1 MKKFFTIIILL
12 LFSTSS
18 FSSSH
23 HSHGHKKNKEMD
35 HDYKIGKIEIE
46 KPYTFFTPNGAKV
59 SAGYMKIE
67 NESNKQDVLQSVSNV
82 SFADKVEIHEMT
94 MENQVMKMRPL
105 KKGLVIKADSE
116 VYLKP
121 SGYHIMFIGLK
132 EQISKGK
139 EYKATLNFKNAGSVD
154 IFFKAVGRNY
164 HPDKNHHKH
173 H

>member
-1 MKKFFTIIILL
+1 MKKFSIIIILL

-23 HSHGHKKNKEMD
+23 HSHSHKKNKEMD
-35 HDYKIGKIEIE
+35 RDYKIGKIEIE

-67 NESNKQDVLQSVSNV
+67 NDSKSTDVLKSVSNV
-82 SFADKVEIHEMT
+82 SFAERVEIHEMI

-105 KKGLVIKADSE
+105 KNGLTIKGDSE

-154 IFFKAVGRNY
+154 IFFKAVNRNY

>member
-23 HSHGHKKNKEMD
+23 LSHGHKKNKEMD
-35 HDYKIGKIEIE
+35 RDYKIGKIEIE

-67 NESNKQDVLQSVSNV
+67 NDSNRDDVLQSVSNV

-94 MENQVMKMRPL
+94 IENQVMKMRPL
-105 KKGLVIKADSE
+105 KKVLL
-116 VYLKP
+116 LKL
-121 SGYHIMFIGLK
+121 IVKCI
-132 EQISKGK
+132 
-139 EYKATLNFKNAGSVD
+139 
-154 IFFKAVGRNY
+154 
-164 HPDKNHHKH
+164 
-173 H
+173 

>member
-18 FSSSH
+18 FSSSY

-35 HDYKIGKIEIE
+35 RDYKIGKIEIE

-82 SFADKVEIHEMT
+82 SFAHKVEIHEMT

-105 KKGLVIKADSE
+105 KKGLIIKADSE

-121 SGYHIMFIGLK
+121 SGYHIN
-132 EQISKGK
+132 S
-139 EYKATLNFKNAGSVD
+139 
-154 IFFKAVGRNY
+154 R
-164 HPDKNHHKH
+164 
-173 H
+173 

>member
-23 HSHGHKKNKEMD
+23 LSHGHKKNKEMD
-35 HDYKIGKIEIE
+35 RDYKIGKIEIE

-82 SFADKVEIHEMT
+82 SFAERVEIHEMI

-105 KKGLVIKADSE
+105 KNGLTIKGDSE

-132 EQISKGK
+132 EPVVKGK
-139 EYKATLNFKNAGSVD
+139 KYKATLNFKNAGSID
-154 IFFKAVGRNY
+154 IEFKAVGRGY

>member
-1 MKKFFTIIILL
+1 MKKFFVIIILL

-35 HDYKIGKIEIE
+35 RDYKIGKIEIE
-46 KPYTFFTPNGAKV
+46 KPYTFVTPNGAKV

-82 SFADKVEIHEMT
+82 SFAERVEIHEMT

-105 KKGLVIKADSE
+105 KNGLTIKGDSE

-132 EQISKGK
+132 EPIVKGK
-139 EYKATLNFKNAGSVD
+139 KYKATLNFKNAGS
-154 IFFKAVGRNY
+154 INIEFKAVGRGY

>member
-1 MKKFFTIIILL
+1 MKKFFTIITLL

-18 FSSSH
+18 FSSSY
-23 HSHGHKKNKEMD
+23 HSNGHKKNKEMD

-94 MENQVMKMRPL
+94 IENQVMKMRPL

-132 EQISKGK
+132 EPVVKGK
-139 EYKATLNFKNAGSVD
+139 KYKATLNFKNAGSID
-154 IFFKAVGRNY
+154 IEFKAVGRGY

>member
-1 MKKFFTIIILL
+1 MKEFFTIIILL

-23 HSHGHKKNKEMD
+23 LSHGHKKNKEMD
-35 HDYKIGKIEIE
+35 RDYKIGKIEIE

-67 NESNKQDVLQSVSNV
+67 NDSKSTDVLKSVSNV
-82 SFADKVEIHEMT
+82 SFAERVEIHEMI

-105 KKGLVIKADSE
+105 KNGLTIKGDSE

-121 SGYHIMFIGLK
+121 SGYHIMFIDLK
-132 EQISKGK
+132 EPVVKGK
-139 EYKATLNFKNAGSVD
+139 KYKATLNFKNAGSID
-154 IFFKAVGRNY
+154 IEFKAVGRGY

>member
-1 MKKFFTIIILL
+1 MNKFFTIIILL

-35 HDYKIGKIEIE
+35 RDYKIGKIEIE

-105 KKGLVIKADSE
+105 KKGLIIKADSE
-116 VYLKP
+116 VYLN
-121 SGYHIMFIGLK
+121 L
-132 EQISKGK
+132 
-139 EYKATLNFKNAGSVD
+139 FKMREKILM
-154 IFFKAVGRNY
+154 IFLWMI
-164 HPDKNHHKH
+164 
-173 H
+173 